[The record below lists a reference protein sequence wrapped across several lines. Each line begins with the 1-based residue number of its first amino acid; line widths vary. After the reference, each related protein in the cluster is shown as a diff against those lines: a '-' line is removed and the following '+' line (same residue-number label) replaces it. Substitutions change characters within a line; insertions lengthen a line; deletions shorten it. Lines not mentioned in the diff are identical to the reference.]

1 MNKFKPSHVK
11 KAIRGANKD
20 QKATVA
26 KAKKQFQNKVET
38 MRYFSEALFSGYK
51 IEQKTEYHFRIN
63 DHIDIWP
70 ARGKYH
76 DLKTNERGV
85 VEGSLLKFLDKR
97 FNAKRKVNEI
107 KNAKTVVNIPAN
119 LNARQLK
126 EFGRFNPPSET
137 KRLNYIPHMPVK
149 SLDYS
154 PKFKEL
160 RRKKERAEMLI
171 YGLTLVILFLVA
183 ARFGLLD

>member
-119 LNARQLK
+119 LNARQ
-126 EFGRFNPPSET
+126 S
-137 KRLNYIPHMPVK
+137 K
-149 SLDYS
+149 SFDYS
-154 PKFKEL
+154 PKIKEL